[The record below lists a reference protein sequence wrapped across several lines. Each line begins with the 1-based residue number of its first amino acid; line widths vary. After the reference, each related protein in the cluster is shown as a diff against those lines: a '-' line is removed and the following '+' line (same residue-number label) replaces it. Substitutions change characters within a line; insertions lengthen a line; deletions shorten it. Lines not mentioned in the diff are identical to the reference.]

1 MAESFHACLH
11 DLQSM
16 GGRRRLVLP
25 FVGRSQHNLQ
35 DNIMHVKCHKITS
48 YLAILCHQV
57 VSQMRHISHQLHS
70 NMGRN
75 FCDGGGNIPS

>member
-35 DNIMHVKCHKITS
+35 DNIMHVKCHKITP
-48 YLAILCHQV
+48 CHTL
-57 VSQMRHISHQLHS
+57 SS
-70 NMGRN
+70 
-75 FCDGGGNIPS
+75 GGVTDAAHFTPTAFEYGTQFLRWRW